1 MDDRQL
7 IALYQARDPSAVR
20 ATGEKYGGLCFTVAD
35 GILHSRAD
43 SEECVNDVLL
53 AAWNAI
59 PPAQPES
66 VCAFLCRIARNLALK
81 IYELTHA
88 GKRRAQVQLSLDEL
102 AQVLPDSSDI
112 ARRAETKELGAAIDA
127 FLRTL
132 PGEERELFV
141 QRYWLFLPVKKLAAV
156 RAWSQS
162 KVKSML
168 ARTRA
173 KLRGYLCDFYGGD
186 V

>member
-1 MDDRQL
+1 MEDGAILD
-7 IALYQARDPSAVR
+7 LYFARDER
-20 ATGEKYGGLCFTVAD
+20 AIGETDAKYGKKLGGLSFRITQDFREA
-35 GILHSRAD
+35 
-43 SEECVNDVLL
+43 EECVNDTYL

-66 VCAFLCRIARNLALK
+66 FCAFLCRIARNLALK
-81 IYELTHA
+81 KYEHTHA

-112 ARRAETKELGAAIDA
+112 ARRAEAKELGAAIDA

-141 QRYWLFLPVKKLAAV
+141 QRYWLFLPVKKLAVV

-168 ARTRA
+168 ARTRV
-173 KLRGYLCDFYGGD
+173 KLRGYLNEFYGGD